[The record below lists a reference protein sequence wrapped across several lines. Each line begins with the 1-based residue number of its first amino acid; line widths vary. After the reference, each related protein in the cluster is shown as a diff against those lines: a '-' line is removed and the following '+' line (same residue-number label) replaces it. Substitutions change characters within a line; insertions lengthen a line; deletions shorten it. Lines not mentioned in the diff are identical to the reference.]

1 MKVKHVESGEQL
13 VNTHQGSQSLY
24 TSFVPMNFEKNM
36 PDNCAAFRCTNRSS
50 TTSLQF
56 YCILS
61 AKRCP
66 EQRITKWVTAK
77 NDHLRKQVTHKY
89 VVLILQLIA
98 HHSFQKQEFF
108 LQFLLSANTNLC

>member
-1 MKVKHVESGEQL
+1 MESGKQL

-24 TSFVPMNFEKNM
+24 TSFVPVNFEKNM
-36 PDNCAAFRCTNRSS
+36 PDSCAAFGCTNRSS

-77 NDHLRKQVTHKY
+77 NDRLRKQVTHKY
-89 VVLILQLIA
+89 VVLILQLIV
-98 HHSFQKQEFF
+98 HRSFQKQEFF
-108 LQFLLSANTNLC
+108 LQFLFSANKNLC